1 MNLQGLPFPLK
12 TGSGI
17 MPGTG
22 HIHYIWSL
30 GTARDNLAWELGGGT
45 STSGW
50 LVYMDGTTTSYV
62 NTSDIG
68 NSTGFMGTL
77 IYMTS

>member
-1 MNLQGLPFPLK
+1 MP
-12 TGSGI
+12 GSG
-17 MPGTG
+17 M
-22 HIHYIWSL
+22 IHYIWSL
-30 GTARDNLAWELGGGT
+30 GTARDNLAFEGGGGT
-45 STSGW
+45 STSFW
-50 LVYMDGTTTSYV
+50 LTYMDSTTTTYV